1 MAALISVLA
10 TVTLSLLITRI
21 ASEALVLTGLS
32 AQAAQFQARS
42 AFTGAGFT
50 TKESEQATNHPV
62 RRRIIMWLMLL
73 GNAGIVTVVSSLV
86 LTFVSSTGSGQTFS
100 RLGLLALGFFVL
112 WAIATDKAFDKFL
125 TRFVQLV
132 ALKRWTR
139 LDIRDYASLLR
150 LSKDYTVSELQVEE
164 GTWLANKQLKE
175 LQLKAEGVVIL
186 GIQRQDGIYV
196 GAPQGKTLV
205 VPGDLLTL
213 YGRNRTLKN
222 LDARARGVSGERSHQ
237 EAIAEQKALID
248 QETLTDT
255 TSGSCSQPNHS

>member
-21 ASEALVLTGLS
+21 ASEAMVLTGLS

-62 RRRIIMWLMLL
+62 RRQIIMWLMLL

-100 RLGLLALGFFVL
+100 RLGLLAVGFLAL
-112 WAIATDKAFDKFL
+112 WAIATDQAFNRFL
-125 TRFVQLV
+125 TWLVQW
-132 ALKRWTR
+132 ALQRWTQ
-139 LDIRDYASLLR
+139 LDVRDYASLLR
-150 LSKDYTVSELQVEE
+150 LSKDYTVSELHVEA
-164 GTWLANKQLKE
+164 GTWLANKRLE
-175 LQLKAEGVVIL
+175 DLQLGAEGVVIL

-196 GAPQGKTLV
+196 GAPQTKTLV

-213 YGRNRTLKN
+213 YGRSRVVKN
-222 LDARARGVSGERSHQ
+222 LDARLGGASGEKSH
-237 EAIAEQKALID
+237 EAAIAEQKAVVD
-248 QETLTDT
+248 RETLTDI
-255 TSGSCSQPNHS
+255 TSANQFQQMS